1 MFQLRSLLR
10 DHNAQDRV
18 LTHVSTVNEENCPS
32 WMILEAQQTCCY
44 SCGGPVPCLST
55 RSHPIQLVAC
65 AMRHNFDDRHTCT
78 CMLMVMSSCPPFMVA
93 IVQPRRLLLLRSG
106 TYATANAALSLDVA
120 YLCMTRQWKLS
131 ASASASC
138 LQCFPKSQTQY
149 MRSPYP
155 QLASLASSLG
165 RPLYDQ
171 YLAP

>member
-18 LTHVSTVNEENCPS
+18 LTHVSTVNEEKRPS
-32 WMILEAQQTCCY
+32 RMILEAQQTCCY

-78 CMLMVMSSCPPFMVA
+78 CMLMVMSSCPSFMVA
-93 IVQPRRLLLLRSG
+93 IMQPRNLLMLRSG

-131 ASASASC
+131 ASASAHVCNASQSPKRNSC
-138 LQCFPKSQTQY
+138 VFLFH
-149 MRSPYP
+149 
-155 QLASLASSLG
+155 SLPHWPALSG
-165 RPLYDQ
+165 VPCMINI
-171 YLAP
+171 

>member
-18 LTHVSTVNEENCPS
+18 LTHVSTVNEEKCPS

-65 AMRHNFDDRHTCT
+65 VMRHNFDDRHTCT
-78 CMLMVMSSCPPFMVA
+78 CMPMVMSSCPPFMVA
-93 IVQPRRLLLLRSG
+93 IMQPRNLLMLRSG

-131 ASASASC
+131 ASASASY
-138 LQCFPKSQTQY
+138 LQCFPKSQRNTCVVHFH
-149 MRSPYP
+149 
-155 QLASLASSLG
+155 SLPHWPALSG
-165 RPLYDQ
+165 VPCMINI
-171 YLAP
+171 